1 MRTYSPLI
9 IILLSVILASCGV
22 YSFTGATIEGKS
34 IYIHVL
40 ENKSRN
46 IVPSLSA
53 NLSEKIKNRILSQTG
68 LAPINNDAADY
79 DLSGTITNYEV
90 SVSGLQN
97 NQTVSLNRLTIS
109 VEIIF
114 INKKNEK
121 ANFTQSFNR
130 FADFSAT
137 QTLQSV
143 EQKLIE
149 DIGNQLADDI
159 FNKAFVNW

>member
-1 MRTYSPLI
+1 MRTNSPLI
-9 IILLSVILASCGV
+9 IILLSVILTSCGV
-22 YSFTGATIEGKS
+22 YSFTGASIEGKS

-97 NQTVSLNRLTIS
+97 NQTASLNRLTIS

-114 INKKNEK
+114 KNKKNEK

>member
-1 MRTYSPLI
+1 MKLFLKI
-9 IILLSVILASCGV
+9 IS
-22 YSFTGATIEGKS
+22 
-34 IYIHVL
+34 
-40 ENKSRN
+40 
-46 IVPSLSA
+46 
-53 NLSEKIKNRILSQTG
+53 
-68 LAPINNDAADY
+68 
-79 DLSGTITNYEV
+79 
-90 SVSGLQN
+90 
-97 NQTVSLNRLTIS
+97 IS

-114 INKKNEK
+114 KNKKNEK

>member
-22 YSFTGATIEGKS
+22 YSFTGASIEGKS

-79 DLSGTITNYEV
+79 DLSV

-97 NQTVSLNRLTIS
+97 NQTASLNRLTIS

-114 INKKNEK
+114 KNKKNEK